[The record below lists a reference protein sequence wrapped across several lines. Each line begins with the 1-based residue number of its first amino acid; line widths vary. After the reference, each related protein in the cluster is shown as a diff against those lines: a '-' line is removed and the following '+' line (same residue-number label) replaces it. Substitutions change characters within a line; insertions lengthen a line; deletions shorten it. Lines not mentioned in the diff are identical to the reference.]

1 MIILVKSYETNQPT
15 NMATELQSTSSTGS
29 YVVNFDDYGA
39 QQSST
44 YDTQNTKGYNPSME
58 EFQFVPTSAS
68 QGKCLNQTRCEFH
81 LSEVELLSLF
91 TQIRYTVGVIY
102 FFSFDRYLRK

>member
-1 MIILVKSYETNQPT
+1 MFKCFLKIFLTFFQTKCKKLVQIIILVKSYETNQPT
-15 NMATELQSTSSTGS
+15 NMATESQSTSSTGS

-68 QGKCLNQTRCEFH
+68 QGKCLNRTRCEFY
-81 LSEVELLSLF
+81 LSDSV
-91 TQIRYTVGVIY
+91 
-102 FFSFDRYLRK
+102 

>member
-15 NMATELQSTSSTGS
+15 NMATDSQSTSSTGS

-58 EFQFVPTSAS
+58 EFQFVPTSVS
-68 QGKCLNQTRCEFH
+68 QGNCLNQTRCEFH

-102 FFSFDRYLRK
+102 FFHLIAI